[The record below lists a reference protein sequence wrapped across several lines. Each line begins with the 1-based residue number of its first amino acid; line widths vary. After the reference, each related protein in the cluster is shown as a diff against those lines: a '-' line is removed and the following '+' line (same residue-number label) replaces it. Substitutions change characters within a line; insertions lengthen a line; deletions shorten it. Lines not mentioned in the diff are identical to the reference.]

1 MKNYY
6 EEIIKIHKDNPNAN
20 EHSYR
25 TPIQNLWNSLYLE
38 KFPILHEGSSEK
50 GTPDFTISNLE
61 NHIIGFIE
69 CKDFGF
75 ELKNAIKNKKGFDKE
90 YKQLVKYLTL
100 ANVIIFTN
108 YTDFILITM
117 NNDKLEVID
126 KIGLKNENIEELKKL
141 FDKFVFSKPLEI
153 KNQYDFVKLLAR
165 KTQILRN
172 DILKELEDENSLFSK
187 SEIHKLFSETI
198 YRELD
203 TKDFADSFAQIIT
216 FGLLFTR
223 LTFKQKVDKDTFS
236 KMPEFIPL
244 FKEMLK
250 KFDIMEAG
258 HSFIYTLESI
268 ISTINIYDEAM
279 FFNGK
284 NYRYSH
290 DKEDPFIY
298 MYENFLKEFDDK
310 TRNARGV
317 FYTPIEVV
325 NYIIR
330 SIDEILKERL
340 LVSSGFSS
348 KEVHALDFATGTGT
362 FLLGAIEHIY
372 NEIER
377 TKSIGRWKSEVS
389 DFILKNLYG
398 FEYLAVPYVLAHFR
412 IHEYLKDCEYEYKK
426 GERLKIYLTNTLDN
440 TPPSKIR
447 MFPELNEESS
457 GAHRIKNETP
467 ILVIMGNPPY
477 NNKSDEMNCKEWIMS
492 LTETYKENLGEKKIN
507 LNDDYIKFL
516 RFAHWKMESVEKGI
530 VAVIINNGFI
540 NGIT

>member
-1 MKNYY
+1 MILGRGEEMSNYY
-6 EEIIKIHKDNPNAN
+6 QEIIKIHKDNQNAK

-25 TPIQNLWNSLYLE
+25 TPLQNLWNSLYLQN
-38 KFPILHEGSSEK
+38 FPILHEGSSEN

-61 NHIIGFIE
+61 SHIIGFIE

-75 ELKNAIKNKKGFDKE
+75 ELENAIKNKKGFDRE
-90 YKQLVKYLTL
+90 HKQLVKYLTL

-108 YTDFILITM
+108 YTDFILITI

-126 KIGLKNENIEELKKL
+126 KVELKSDDIEELKKL

-153 KNQYDFVKLLAR
+153 KNQDDFIKLLAR
-165 KTQILRN
+165 KTQILRD
-172 DILKELEDENSLFSK
+172 DILKECEDGNSLFSK

-244 FKEMLK
+244 FKEMLR
-250 KFDIMEAG
+250 KFDITEAG
-258 HSFIYTLESI
+258 YSFIYTLESI
-268 ISTINIYDEAM
+268 ISTINIYDEVM
-279 FFNGK
+279 FFDGK
-284 NYRYSH
+284 NYRDTH

-330 SIDEILKERL
+330 SIDEILKDRL
-340 LVSSGFSS
+340 SISLGFSS

-377 TKSIGRWKSEVS
+377 TKSKGRWKSEVS

-398 FEYLAVPYVLAHFR
+398 FEYLVVPYVLAHFR
-412 IHEYLKDCEYEYKK
+412 IHEYLKDCEYEYQK

-440 TPPSKIR
+440 TPPSKIP

-457 GAHRIKNETP
+457 GADKIKNETP

-477 NNKSDEMNCKEWIMS
+477 NNKSDEMNSKEWIMS
-492 LTETYKENLGEKKIN
+492 LTDTYKENLGEKKIN

-516 RFAHWKMESVEKGI
+516 RFAHWKM
-530 VAVIINNGFI
+530 
-540 NGIT
+540 